1 MLKGLS
7 KCPNNVPNLLTPP
20 RVETY
25 ALITPVA
32 HSGKKSQ
39 VSALR
44 LVECHPI
51 VTGQLKSFTFLY

>member
-32 HSGKKSQ
+32 HSGKKARS
-39 VSALR
+39 V
-44 LVECHPI
+44 
-51 VTGQLKSFTFLY
+51 LYD